1 MQKLPA
7 ADSEAAAGIG
17 CFNYLYAEEDISGT
31 DMNTRASLMKML
43 RDARKKK
50 FDLSVTREVSRFPRN
65 TVDTLVTV
73 C

>member
-1 MQKLPA
+1 
-7 ADSEAAAGIG
+7 
-17 CFNYLYAEEDISGT
+17 
-31 DMNTRASLMKML
+31 MNTRTSLMKML